1 MEEVI
6 GPDGIPPVHIMLE
19 LVSVFMIHF
28 GSQFPCIDRR
38 DLEAKIRYRT
48 GSSFLLNSIAG
59 IAARS
64 VSLYNHRVVVL
75 ISRFSTHPA
84 IALPSLQPWEYGN
97 AFISRAKSMLGS
109 MLSVPSRETVIAFIL
124 LAHCGFANDSE
135 SEVWM
140 NTGLAVRMSY
150 ELGLQMVRFSYSINI

>member
-1 MEEVI
+1 M
-6 GPDGIPPVHIMLE
+6 
-19 LVSVFMIHF
+19 F
-28 GSQFPCIDRR
+28 
-38 DLEAKIRYRT
+38 
-48 GSSFLLNSIAG
+48 
-59 IAARS
+59 
-64 VSLYNHRVVVL
+64 
-75 ISRFSTHPA
+75 RFSTHPA

-97 AFISRAKSMLGS
+97 VFIARAKSMLGS

-150 ELGLQMVRFSYSINI
+150 ELGLQIVCHLATMGYRSLTVVPEYTRDITSDGRRSQAKQAHVLVRPAHGLRSRLWSGSSNGYPSQ